1 MKFKNFLQS
10 NKAKHI
16 LTGIGIAVIT
26 LVVFQAGVF
35 VGFKKATF
43 SGRIGDNYYQTFGNR
58 TMPPFSGVKGMDL
71 PNTHGTIG
79 KIAIITLPKV
89 MIADN
94 DGIEKTILLNEKT
107 DIRRF
112 RDSIKPEELKAG
124 DFVTVIG
131 EPDNN
136 GQIEARLIRV
146 MPTPPNIPFQGK
158 QTNE

>member
-10 NKAKHI
+10 DKVKHI
-16 LTGIGIAVIT
+16 LAGIGIAVIT

-43 SGRIGDNYYQTFGNR
+43 SGRMGDNYYQTFGNR
-58 TMPPFSGVKGMDL
+58 TMPPFSGAKGMDL

-79 KIAIITLPKV
+79 KIASITLPKV

-112 RDSIKPEELKAG
+112 RDSIKPEELNAG

-146 MPTPPNIPFQGK
+146 MPIPPNIPFQGK